1 MRIEKKKCLMIFIE
15 DTDTFKGQRLYEVI
29 VRLMHKHGMDG
40 ATAVTGITGF
50 GAARKIHAKGLFGV
64 SDEKP
69 IVIIAIDSEAK
80 VKEAIEA
87 VAPLVKEG
95 LICTYDTEVFTPEA
109 DSGNP

>member
-1 MRIEKKKCLMIFIE
+1 MKIEKKKCLMVFIE
-15 DTDTFKGQRLYEVI
+15 DSDTWKGERLYEVI
-29 VRLMHKHGMDG
+29 VRLMHRRGLDG
-40 ATAVTGITGF
+40 ATAISGITGF
-50 GAARKIHAKGLFGV
+50 GAAGQIHRKGLFGV

-69 IVIIAIDSEAK
+69 IIIFAIDSEAK
-80 VKEAIEA
+80 VMEAIEA